1 MYLNQSRLNSSLSAK
16 AIDNNVANAVLDYME
31 TSAYAL
37 HKQASEIE
45 DLESKLELANE
56 QMANLVLENKKLS
69 KALDLSLEEDKAYSK
84 YASEYSESSIE
95 KLVKQLNNIGI
106 LKVASI
112 NDNVTAIKQDPNYAL
127 DLLTQVADM
136 FADSSIGQDMMFGQK
151 QAAFINDETNNYQ
164 DDSLL
169 IGRNG
174 IKLSPDIAMAKQ
186 KVAAQN
192 KEREMRFLNK
202 K

>member
-1 MYLNQSRLNSSLSAK
+1 MYPNQSRLNSSLSAK

-31 TSAYAL
+31 TSACAL

-69 KALDLSLEEDKAYSK
+69 KALDLSLEDKAYSK
-84 YASEYSESSIE
+84 YASDYSESSIE

-174 IKLSPDIAMAKQ
+174 IKLSPDVAIAKQ

>member
-1 MYLNQSRLNSSLSAK
+1 MYPNQSRLNSSLSAK
-16 AIDNNVANAVLDYME
+16 AIDSNVANAVLDYME
-31 TSAYAL
+31 TTACAL
-37 HKQASEIE
+37 HKQASEID

-69 KALDLSLEEDKAYSK
+69 KALDLSLEDKAYSK

-136 FADSSIGQDMMFGQK
+136 FADSSIGQDMMLGQK

-174 IKLSPDIAMAKQ
+174 IKLSPDVAMAKQ

>member
-1 MYLNQSRLNSSLSAK
+1 MYPNQSRINSSLSAK

-31 TSAYAL
+31 TSACAL

-45 DLESKLELANE
+45 DLESKLKLANE

-69 KALDLSLEEDKAYSK
+69 KALDLSLEDKAYSK

-151 QAAFINDETNNYQ
+151 QAAFINDETDNYQ
-164 DDSLL
+164 DDSVL

-174 IKLSPDIAMAKQ
+174 IKLSPDVAMAKQ

>member
-69 KALDLSLEEDKAYSK
+69 KALDLSLEDKAYSK
-84 YASEYSESSIE
+84 YAFEYSESSIE

-174 IKLSPDIAMAKQ
+174 IKLSPDVAMAKQ